1 MRVIRL
7 SLIVLVIAAALGAG
21 GWFAWQHWKTPDGLA
36 DFAWSNGRIEAT
48 EVNLATKLSGRLI
61 SVAVEEGDTVARD
74 QVLAR
79 MDTATLEA
87 DLRQAQAAVSQA
99 GHQVAQAEAQVKSR
113 TNEVAAAKA
122 LVAQRL
128 SQKQLSAREAAR
140 REELFKRGVIAQED
154 LDVDRTQKR
163 SDEAQYIAAQAGLD
177 AAFSALEAAG
187 AGVNEAKAGVAA
199 AEARVETIQS
209 NIDDSALK
217 SPISGRVLYRLAE
230 PGEVLG
236 AGGNVLT
243 LLDITN
249 VYMTFF
255 LPTDQAG
262 LVAVGAE
269 ARIVL
274 DALPKWSIPASI
286 TFVSPEAQFT
296 PKSVETKTERE
307 KLMFRIKARIKPELL
322 AAYADRVKTGLPG
335 VAWVRLTGDGPWPEK
350 LPPLFTPGAEKQ

>member
-1 MRVIRL
+1 MQSIRL
-7 SLIVLVIAAALGAG
+7 PLIILVVAAVLGVG
-21 GWFAWQHWKTPDGLA
+21 GWFAWKYFKPSDGLEE
-36 DFAWSNGRIEAT
+36 FASSNGRIEAT
-48 EVNLATKLSGRLI
+48 EVNVATKLSGRLV
-61 SVAVEEGDTVARD
+61 SVAVGEGDTVAEG

-79 MDTATLEA
+79 MDTVTLEA
-87 DLRQAQAAVSQA
+87 DLRQAQAAVNQA
-99 GHQVAQAEAQVKSR
+99 EHQVAQAEAQVKSR
-113 TNEVAAAKA
+113 ANEVRAAKA
-122 LVAQRL
+122 LVDQRL
-128 SQKQLSAREAAR
+128 SQKRLSAREAAR
-140 REELFKRGVIAQED
+140 REELFKRGVIAQES
-154 LDVDRTQKR
+154 LDVDRTTKR
-163 SDEAQYIAAQAGLD
+163 TDEAQYLAAQAQLD
-177 AAFSALEAAG
+177 AAQSALESARS
-187 AGVNEAKAGVAA
+187 GVDEAKAGVAQA
-199 AEARVETIQS
+199 VARVETIQS
-209 NIDDSALK
+209 NIDDSILK

-274 DALPKWSIPASI
+274 DALPKWSIPAFI

-307 KLMFRIKARIKPELL
+307 KLMFRIKARIRPELL
-322 AAYADRVKTGLPG
+322 KAYADRVKTGLPG
-335 VAWVRLTGDGPWPEK
+335 VAWVRLTGDGPWPDK
-350 LPPLFTPGAEKQ
+350 LPPLFTQGAEKQ